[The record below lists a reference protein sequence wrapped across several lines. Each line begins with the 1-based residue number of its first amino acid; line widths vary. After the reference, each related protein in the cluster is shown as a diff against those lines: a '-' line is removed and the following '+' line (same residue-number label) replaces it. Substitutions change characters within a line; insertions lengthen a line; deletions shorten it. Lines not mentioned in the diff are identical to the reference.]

1 MITLPI
7 IGAVLEAAGTIIE
20 KKVLKRKFMNF
31 KNYTVFEFLSIV
43 VLMLPIIYFS
53 HYVSAEA
60 LTWKNIGIFAFVI
73 LVYVGAN
80 LSIFYS
86 LKRENVT
93 EFEPIWV
100 MQPLF
105 TILIAFFLYSDE
117 RNWTYVILALIAS
130 VTLIVAHIKREHL
143 VYDRYMI
150 AALLGSFLFGLEL
163 AVSKS
168 IINYYSPFMFY
179 FIRCFFILVICA
191 LLFRPKYR
199 DLFREK
205 AVAWMVFAIGIMWA
219 VYRAII
225 YYGYEKLGVVF
236 TTILFILSPVFMFAF
251 AVVFLKEKP
260 TKRQIISTIIILV
273 CVALAVYFEYIGK

>member
-1 MITLPI
+1 MIILPI

-73 LVYVGAN
+73 IVSVGAN

-117 RNWTYVILALIAS
+117 RNWIYVILALIAS

-163 AVSKS
+163 AVDRKS
-168 IINYYSPFMFY
+168 
-179 FIRCFFILVICA
+179 
-191 LLFRPKYR
+191 
-199 DLFREK
+199 
-205 AVAWMVFAIGIMWA
+205 
-219 VYRAII
+219 
-225 YYGYEKLGVVF
+225 VV
-236 TTILFILSPVFMFAF
+236 
-251 AVVFLKEKP
+251 
-260 TKRQIISTIIILV
+260 
-273 CVALAVYFEYIGK
+273 